1 MEELEYGFKVR
12 EMVLDRR
19 GIYEDVIH
27 IYKRK
32 SKGESTQYGGQET
45 LEAKRGIPD
54 PHRLSKKT
62 VFSGMRD
69 TCGLV
74 SVLISNGD
82 LVEARHEVERREDGR
97 FNAS

>member
-54 PHRLSKKT
+54 PHR
-62 VFSGMRD
+62 
-69 TCGLV
+69 
-74 SVLISNGD
+74 
-82 LVEARHEVERREDGR
+82 
-97 FNAS
+97 